1 MMRRLVAVGLVLAG
15 GGPLTAQAPVQFEHY
30 TLDNG
35 LDVYLVPER
44 TVPVVTVN
52 VWYNVGSRNE
62 RQGRSGFAHLF
73 EHMMF
78 QGSANVGKGE
88 HFQLVERG
96 GGNLNGSTNTDRTN
110 YFQTLPSNRLN
121 LGLWLEADRMRS
133 LAITDENFE
142 NQRETVKEERRLR
155 VDNQPYAAAFTEGLT
170 SAFDS
175 TTCFAYSHTVIGSMD
190 DLNAATTPDVQQF
203 FDLYYAPNNATLT
216 VVGDFAV
223 DEAKALIRRY
233 FDDIP
238 RGAEPPRPEC
248 QVAYGAGEHEKLW
261 EDPLA
266 NLPAVLMAFMVPEHR
281 HGDSPALA
289 LLQSVLGEGE
299 SSRLNRA
306 LVREQQVALQS
317 GAFLDSRV
325 GPGQFIGFAIAN
337 QGQTADTL
345 VAALRAAIAEIAEHG
360 ITPEELAKA
369 KNAFRRDFVFGRQTS
384 MGIAESIQHYKHLHG
399 DAAEINRDLD
409 RYLAVTAADIQ
420 RVARLYL
427 VPANA
432 TTIRVVPKGK
442 EVQP

>member
-1 MMRRLVAVGLVLAG
+1 MMRMLVALGLVAAG
-15 GGPLTAQAPVQFEHY
+15 GGTLAAQAPVRYEHY

-35 LDVYLVPER
+35 LDVYLAPER

-62 RQGRSGFAHLF
+62 RPGRSGFAHLF

-88 HFQLVERG
+88 HFQLVERA

-133 LAITDENFE
+133 LAITDENFD

-170 SAFDS
+170 AAFDS
-175 TTCFAYSHTVIGSMD
+175 TTCFAYSHSVIGSMD
-190 DLNAATTPDVQQF
+190 DLNAAKTPDVQQF

-216 VVGDFAV
+216 VVGDFSA
-223 DEAKALIRRY
+223 DEAKRLIQQY
-233 FDDIP
+233 FGGIP
-238 RGAEPPRPEC
+238 RGAQPPALTCEV
-248 QVAYGAGEHEKLW
+248 QFGAGEHETRW
-261 EDPLA
+261 EDQLA
-266 NLPAVLMAFMVPEHR
+266 NLPAVLMAFMVPEHK
-281 HGDSPALA
+281 HGDSPALS
-289 LLQSVLGEGE
+289 LLQSILGEGE

-317 GAFLDSRV
+317 GAFLDSRR

-337 QGQTADTL
+337 QGYTADTL
-345 VAALRAAIAEIAEHG
+345 VAALRAAIAQIAEQG
-360 ITPEELAKA
+360 ITPAELEKA
-369 KNAFRRDFVFGRQTS
+369 KNAFRRDFVFNRQTS
-384 MGIAESIQHYKHLHG
+384 MGIAESIQHYKHFH
-399 DAAEINRDLD
+399 DDVSEINTDFD
-409 RYLAVTAADIQ
+409 TYLAVTAADIQ

-427 VPANA
+427 VPANS
-432 TTIRVVPKGK
+432 TTIQVVLKGK

>member
-1 MMRRLVAVGLVLAG
+1 MRMVVALGLLAACG
-15 GGPLTAQAPVQFEHY
+15 ATLAAQAPVRYEHY

-35 LDVYLVPER
+35 LDVFLVADR

-52 VWYNVGSRNE
+52 VWYDVGSRNE
-62 RQGRSGFAHLF
+62 RSGRSGFAHLF

-78 QGSANVGKGE
+78 QGSANVAKGE
-88 HFQLVERG
+88 HFQLVERA

-133 LAITDENFE
+133 LAITDENLE

-155 VDNQPYAAAFTEGLT
+155 VDNQPYAAAFTDGLT
-170 SAFDS
+170 AAFDS
-175 TTCFAYSHTVIGSMD
+175 TTCFAYSHSVIGSMD
-190 DLNAATTPDVQQF
+190 DLNAAGTDDVREF
-203 FDLYYAPNNATLT
+203 FALYYAPNNATLT

-223 DEAKALIRRY
+223 DEARRLIGQY
-233 FDDIP
+233 FGGIP
-238 RGAEPPRPEC
+238 RGGEPPGPACDVRF
-248 QVAYGAGEHEKLW
+248 GASERYTVW

-266 NLPAVLMAFMVPEHR
+266 NLPAVLIAYLVPEHR
-281 HGDSPALA
+281 HADSPALA
-289 LLQSVLGEGE
+289 LLQSILGEGE

-317 GAFLDSRV
+317 GAFLDSRR

-345 VAALRAAIAEIAEHG
+345 VAAVRAVVADIAERGIA
-360 ITPEELAKA
+360 PEELEKA
-369 KNAFRRDFVFGRQTS
+369 RNAFRRSFVFGRQNS
-384 MGIAESIQHYKHLHG
+384 MGIAENIQHYKHFH
-399 DAAEINRDLD
+399 DDVSEINSDLD

-420 RVARLYL
+420 RVARTYL
-427 VPANA
+427 APANS
-432 TTIRVVPKGK
+432 TTILVVPKGSK
-442 EVQP
+442 GVQP

>member
-1 MMRRLVAVGLVLAG
+1 MRMLLALALVAAG
-15 GGPLTAQAPVQFEHY
+15 GGTLAAQAPVRYEHY

-35 LDVYLVPER
+35 LAVYLVPDR

-62 RQGRSGFAHLF
+62 RPGRSGFAHLF

-78 QGSANVGKGE
+78 QGSANVAKGE
-88 HFQLVERG
+88 HFQLVERA

-133 LAITDENFE
+133 LAITDENFD

-155 VDNQPYAAAFTEGLT
+155 VDNQPYAAAFTEGL
-170 SAFDS
+170 AAAYDS
-175 TTCFAYSHTVIGSMD
+175 SSCFAYSHTVIGSMD
-190 DLNAATTPDVQQF
+190 DLNAAKTPDVQDF

-216 VVGDFAV
+216 VVGDFEA
-223 DEAKALIRRY
+223 DEAKRLVQQY
-233 FDDIP
+233 FAGIP
-238 RGAEPPRPEC
+238 RGAEPPAPSCEVRF
-248 QVAYGAGEHEKLW
+248 AGGKDETVW

-281 HGDSPALA
+281 HDDSPPLE
-289 LLQSVLGEGE
+289 LLQSILGEGE

-317 GAFLDSRV
+317 GAFLDSRR

-345 VAALRAAIAEIAEHG
+345 VAALRTVIADIAEHG
-360 ITPEELAKA
+360 ITPEELEKA
-369 KNAFRRDFVFGRQTS
+369 KNAFRRSFVFGRQTS
-384 MGIAESIQHYKHLHG
+384 MGVAESIQHYKHFHG
-399 DAAEINRDLD
+399 SVAEINTDLD

-420 RVARLYL
+420 RVARTYL
-427 VPANA
+427 VPANS
-432 TTIRVVPKGK
+432 TTIRVVPQSK

>member
-1 MMRRLVAVGLVLAG
+1 MTRTLLALALVAAG
-15 GGPLTAQAPVQFEHY
+15 GSTLAAQAPVQYEHY

-35 LDVYLVPER
+35 LDVYLVPDR

-62 RQGRSGFAHLF
+62 RTGRSGFAHLF

-78 QGSANVGKGE
+78 QGSANVAKGE
-88 HFQLVERG
+88 HFQLIERA

-216 VVGDFAV
+216 VVGDFAAA
-223 DEAKALIRRY
+223 EAKPLIQQY
-233 FDDIP
+233 FGGIP
-238 RGAEPPRPEC
+238 RGAEPPAPACEVRFGD
-248 QVAYGAGEHEKLW
+248 GADEKLW

-266 NLPAVLMAFMVPEHR
+266 NLPAVLMAFMVPEHG
-281 HGDSPALA
+281 HGDSPALQ
-289 LLQSVLGEGE
+289 LLQSILGEGE

-317 GAFLDSRV
+317 GAFLDSRR

-337 QGQTADTL
+337 QGQSADTL
-345 VAALRAAIAEIAEHG
+345 VAALRASIAEIAEHG
-360 ITPEELAKA
+360 VTPEELAKA
-369 KNAFRRDFVFGRQTS
+369 KNAFRRTFVFGRQTS
-384 MGIAESIQHYKHLHG
+384 MGIAESIQHYKHFH
-399 DAAEINRDLD
+399 DDVAEINTDLD
-409 RYLAVTAADIQ
+409 GYMAVTAEDVQ
-420 RVARLYL
+420 RVARRYL
-427 VPANA
+427 APANS
-432 TTIRVVPKGK
+432 TTIRVVPKAKG
-442 EVQP
+442 VQP